1 MQQPGRR
8 LNRQGRALRAGQTL
22 VEFALVFL
30 LLFTVVMGI
39 IEFGHL
45 ITVYAATITAS
56 REAARY
62 GDAIGP
68 GADDANVPRY
78 QDCTGITATAL
89 RIGRLANMTAA
100 DVTITYDHGPGTTV
114 FATCP
119 PASVALGDRI
129 IVSVTG
135 HYRPWVPLFPTV
147 NLTFHA
153 SAARTILRNVP
164 LD

>member
-1 MQQPGRR
+1 MTS
-8 LNRQGRALRAGQTL
+8 NKAFNKKWRAGQAL

-30 LLFTVVMGI
+30 LLFAVIVGA

-56 REAARY
+56 KEAARY
-62 GDAIGP
+62 GDAVGP
-68 GADDANVPRY
+68 GVNDTDVPRY
-78 QDCTGITATAL
+78 QDCEGIVDAAL
-89 RIGRLANMTAA
+89 RIGRLANMTAE
-100 DVTITYDHGPGTTV
+100 DVSITYDHGPGTSV

-119 PASVALGDRI
+119 ASSVALGDRI

-135 HYRPWVPLFPTV
+135 HYQPLLPLFPAV

-153 SAARTILRNVP
+153 SAARTILRDIP